1 MPSNR
6 IAEKE
11 HAMTDQ
17 LEIIAPDGQIQF
29 YDLDPVKG
37 ITNVGQHADNDI
49 VLDAPHIAP
58 FQAMIDHRQKPV
70 RIVVYDEGA
79 AAVLHGETLQA
90 NVPAEM
96 ANWDAVELDG
106 YSLVLI
112 EAEPEAPIPGAPG
125 SRRSPSGGGLAQ
137 VPIVGADLRPRPTPD
152 ASPTV
157 GAGLSPRPAEQRDE
171 LVVVEDL
178 PEREW
183 VVDPGQSATTRLT
196 VVNGGPLVAWFEI
209 RVEGLPAE
217 WVALSDEVLKLNE
230 GERGTVELTFSPT
243 RVPSSRAGPY
253 PFSVVVASP
262 SYPGHAS
269 CLNATL
275 HVGAFYAFSTGEL
288 TPKQQTVRWARRLG
302 QAEIPV
308 TNNGNSDTLF
318 RVTGEDAERACHF
331 EFRVPGEDAGL
342 VRQAEIR
349 IPPGATAVVPMSIL
363 PPRRLVALRGHPYAY
378 TVTTAMV
385 GGDQM
390 PRSVMGQLKSAPLI
404 GPLALVLIGL
414 CLAFLLGFLFSPS
427 RVPELRIDPRYV
439 REPGGSVA
447 LDYAAARFPALGPDN
462 LLNRVNRL
470 FLRLALEY
478 KAEGQEWQVL
488 AASRNPDNPIEGT
501 AGRESHVPPGN
512 GYYRLTSKSWVS
524 DLVAFLEGE
533 SGVVPVFVEPVEPQV
548 TFTVDRNP
556 ILAGETV
563 TLRWNVLYAES
574 LVLEHEG
581 IVENISPDM
590 LQAGQ
595 YSAPLDLS
603 TTYTLIATNRSWEQP
618 VRATQ
623 QVEVLYP
630 TPVVVRFD
638 VAPLTIAQGDNV
650 QISWEALDAEGVS
663 IDPLGGFPIKG
674 ETSDQPP
681 ELRRYRFVAFKS
693 VPDGSRVE
701 SQPLFKE
708 VYVNTPTPTPAPPEI
723 QVFDATPKEVIRG
736 DDQLVNLRWQV
747 TGQTTN
753 VEITAPGIS
762 LPGLAPQDPDGIEVT
777 VEETT
782 LFILTA
788 YNGELSVSAPVEV
801 TIVEP
806 TPTLTPTPTATP
818 TATPVPP
825 PLVTFLAEAVSG
837 QVDWLETV
845 DTGQGEKHI
854 YQVEAGSDVRLK
866 WAVQRADKLTLDG
879 QEQVDIANGSVE
891 VLDVTSPALHTLA
904 AFNNED
910 ANEVREFIQLDLFSP
925 PPPRPPT
932 GLSGELVAGSGIT
945 LTWRHHA
952 QPGTATIDGFRV
964 YRATVVPKSDF
975 EPLQPPPD
983 VITALEY
990 VDPEAEGGT
999 CGKAYYVVAVYQAIE
1014 NNQWV
1019 EKETDASANSWY
1031 SPPCSP

>member
-1 MPSNR
+1 M
-6 IAEKE
+6 A
-11 HAMTDQ
+11 DQ

-29 YDLDPVKG
+29 HDLDPVTG
-37 ITNVGQHADNDI
+37 ITNLGQHADNDI

-58 FQAMIDHRQKPV
+58 FQAMIDHRQRPV
-70 RIVVYDEGA
+70 RIVVYDGGA
-79 AAVLHGETLQA
+79 AARLHGEPLQA
-90 NVPAEM
+90 NVPAEIR
-96 ANWDAVELDG
+96 NWDAVELDG

-112 EAEPEAPIPGAPG
+112 EAEPEAEAEAPAAPPVSGAPA
-125 SRRSPSGGGLAQ
+125 SRRPSSDGSLVA
-137 VPIVGADLRPRPTPD
+137 VPRPTEQTTRLP
-152 ASPTV
+152 
-157 GAGLSPRPAEQRDE
+157 EQRDD
-171 LVVVEDL
+171 LVLVEDL

-183 VVDPGQSATTRLT
+183 VVDPGQSMTTRLT

-217 WVALSDEVLKLNE
+217 WVELSAEVLKLNE
-230 GERGTVELTFSPT
+230 GERGAIDLTFSPA

-253 PFSVVVASP
+253 PLSIVVTSP
-262 SYPGHAS
+262 SYPGHLS
-269 CLNATL
+269 RLSATL
-275 HVGAFYAFSTGEL
+275 NVGAFYAFSTGEL
-288 TPKQQTVRWARRLG
+288 APKQQTVRWARRYG

-318 RVTGEDAERACHF
+318 HITGEDAERACAF
-331 EFRVPGEDAGL
+331 EFHVPGEDAGL

-349 IPPGATAVVPMSIL
+349 IPAGSTAVVPVSIL
-363 PPRRLVALRGHPYAY
+363 PPRRLVALRGRQYAY
-378 TVTTAMV
+378 TITTSMV

-390 PRSVMGQLKSAPLI
+390 PRSIMGQLKSAPLI
-404 GPLALVLIGL
+404 GPLAMALIGF
-414 CLAFLLGFLFSPS
+414 CLAFLLGFLFSPN
-427 RVPELRIDPRYV
+427 RVPELRIAPRYV
-439 REPGGSVA
+439 REPGGSVT
-447 LDYAAARFPALGPDN
+447 LEFAAERFSRLSPDN
-462 LLNRVNRL
+462 LLNRINGL
-470 FLRLALEY
+470 FLRETLEY

-488 AASRNPDNPIEGT
+488 AASRNPENPIEGT
-501 AGRESHVPPGN
+501 AGRESHIPPGN
-512 GYYRLTSKSWVS
+512 GYYRFTSKSWVS

-548 TFTVDRNP
+548 AFTVDRNP

-563 TLRWNVLYAES
+563 TLRWDVLYAES
-574 LVLEHEG
+574 LVLEHDG
-581 IVENISPDM
+581 IVETISPDM

-603 TTYTLIATNRSWEQP
+603 TTYALIATNRSWDQP
-618 VRATQ
+618 VRVVQ

-650 QISWEALDAEGVS
+650 QIGWEALDAEGVT

-681 ELRRYRFVAFKS
+681 ELRRYRFVAFKN

-736 DDQLVNLRWQV
+736 DNQLVNLRWQV

-753 VEITAPGIS
+753 VEITAPGIA
-762 LPGLAPQDPDGIEVT
+762 LPGLAPQDPDGIAVT

-801 TIVEP
+801 TLLEP

-818 TATPVPP
+818 TPTPTPSPTPVPP
-825 PLVTFLAEAVSG
+825 PLVTFLAEAISG

-854 YQVEAGSDVRLK
+854 YQVEAGSNVRLK

-879 QEQVDIANGSVE
+879 QEQVDIANGSVD
-891 VLDVTSPALHTLA
+891 VLDVTSPALYTLIA
-904 AFNNED
+904 YNNED
-910 ANEVREFIQLDLFSP
+910 ANEVREYIQLDLFSP

-932 GLSGELVAGSGIT
+932 GLSGELVAGNGIT
-945 LTWRHHA
+945 LTWRHHPR
-952 QPGTATIDGFRV
+952 PGTATIDGFRV
-964 YRATVVPKSDF
+964 YRATVVPKGDF
-975 EPLQPPPD
+975 QPLQPPPD
-983 VITALEY
+983 VITTLEY
-990 VDPEAEGGT
+990 FDPEASGGT